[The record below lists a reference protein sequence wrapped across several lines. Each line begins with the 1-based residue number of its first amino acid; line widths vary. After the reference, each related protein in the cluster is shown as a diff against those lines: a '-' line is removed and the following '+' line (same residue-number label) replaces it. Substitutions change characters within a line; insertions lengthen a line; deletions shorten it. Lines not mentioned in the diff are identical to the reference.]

1 MGRPHTDRIGCIFM
15 LATAGKGMIISIISA
30 YIPGEPN
37 MQHFLFAFYL
47 LFLAT
52 GFMGGAALFVLSLRV
67 RSVLFRPLLVFQALF
82 LLGLS
87 LVGVYMYLLNLYETI
102 PAGLEVILFL
112 IISVVNTA
120 IYGVTI
126 ALVRRIS
133 PPSTRRKGYPAVAEI
148 LAVLVIIQN
157 SLRILFY
164 ALSKFGSGNFD
175 LLFAFTESEPW
186 NLGGYILTGLAIAA
200 FGVVAR
206 GPLTAQEPAA
216 LRPLMKAYGT
226 CALVFAPLGFAEYI
240 IELAG
245 IPGLPFISLD
255 YFFYLAWNIVS
266 MSAAVRI
273 FNPGEEGIPVLDS
286 VPQERIQALGLSPRE
301 TEMAVLI
308 ARGLANKEI
317 AAELCISPATV
328 RTHIY
333 NLYQKAGAR
342 SRVELLNKLRS

>member
-1 MGRPHTDRIGCIFM
+1 
-15 LATAGKGMIISIISA
+15 
-30 YIPGEPN
+30 
-37 MQHFLFAFYL
+37 MQHFLLAFYL
-47 LFLAT
+47 FFLAT

-67 RSVLFRPLLVFQALF
+67 RSSLFKPLLIFQGLF

-87 LVGVYMYLLNLYETI
+87 LVGVYIYLLNLNTPV
-102 PAGLEVILFL
+102 PAGVGVAFFL
-112 IISVVNTA
+112 IVSVVNTA
-120 IYGVTI
+120 IYAVTI

-133 PPSTRRKGYPAVAEI
+133 PPASRRKGYPAVAEI
-148 LAVLVIIQN
+148 LALLVIVQN
-157 SLRILFY
+157 SIRILFY
-164 ALSKFGSGNFD
+164 AASIINETRFGF
-175 LLFAFTESEPW
+175 LYAVTETAAW
-186 NLGGYILTGLAIAA
+186 TLVGYILTGLAIAA

-206 GPLTAQEPAA
+206 GPLSPQEPSA
-216 LRPLMKAYGT
+216 LRPLLKAYGT
-226 CALVFAPLGFAEYI
+226 CALVFAPLGFIEYAVS
-240 IELAG
+240 LAG
-245 IPGLPFISLD
+245 IPELPFISLD
-255 YFFYLAWNIVS
+255 YLFYLSWNIVS

-273 FNPGEEGIPVLDS
+273 FKPGDEGIPVLDS
-286 VPQERIQALGLSPRE
+286 VPAERIQALGLSPRE

>member
-1 MGRPHTDRIGCIFM
+1 MKHYL
-15 LATAGKGMIISIISA
+15 LAV
-30 YIPGEPN
+30 
-37 MQHFLFAFYL
+37 YL

-67 RSVLFRPLLVFQALF
+67 RSALFKPLLVFQGLF
-82 LLGLS
+82 LFGLS
-87 LVGVYMYLLNLYETI
+87 LVGIYSYLLNMHQTI
-102 PAGLEVILFL
+102 PAGIEVPLFML
-112 IISVVNTA
+112 VSAVNTA
-120 IYGVTI
+120 IYAVVI
-126 ALVRRIS
+126 VLVRIIS
-133 PPSTRRKGYPAVAEI
+133 PPASRRKGYPAAVEI
-148 LAVLVIIQN
+148 LSLLVIVQN
-157 SLRILFY
+157 GLRLAFY
-164 ALSKFGSGNFD
+164 ALSKAGIAAFD
-175 LLFAFTESEPW
+175 PLYALTESETW
-186 NLGGYILTGLAIAA
+186 ILGGYILTGLAIAA

-206 GPLTAQEPAA
+206 SPLSAQEPAA

-240 IELAG
+240 VKLAG
-245 IPGLPFISLD
+245 IPDLPFISLD
-255 YFFYLAWNIVS
+255 YLFYLAWNIVS

-273 FNPGEEGIPVLDS
+273 FKPVNEGIPVLDS
-286 VPQERIQALGLSPRE
+286 VPEERIKALGLSPRE

-317 AAELCISPATV
+317 ASELCISPATV